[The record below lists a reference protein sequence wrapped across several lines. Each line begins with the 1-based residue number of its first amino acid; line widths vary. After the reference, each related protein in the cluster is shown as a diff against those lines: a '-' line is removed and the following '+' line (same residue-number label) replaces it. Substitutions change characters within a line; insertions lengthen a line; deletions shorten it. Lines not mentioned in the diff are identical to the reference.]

1 LLERPD
7 RSNIL
12 LLVVPPFAASRIDV
26 MISILSRLEV
36 FFETLR
42 LLAMD
47 FLLYFRTT
55 FPRTMITSILSKI
68 RIFCQF
74 FFIIEVAQLSEHI
87 NILYLQ
93 YYRGQHT
100 EICPRNIFEITGRKS
115 GYGITHSINSLS
127 WVSLSMEPK
136 SIAFYTAVAVS
147 ILAVLS
153 ATTFP
158 IAQATTAT
166 TTTTNTEQSDAQ
178 SEENTEQSDAQSE
191 ENNAAIVD
199 DTDTSEETEETEE
212 EDTEAEDTNSAAN
225 TNDQSEASNDNRATS
240 QSLGLDS
247 SNGLVSCGQI
257 VTGEVVLTNDLN
269 CSNGDG
275 LIVGAPGTHINL
287 NGYKITASDDASTQ
301 GPSMDY
307 DGSSGILVANMDGV
321 IISGLGEISG
331 FSRGVTFMG
340 SSDGQLTDVQ
350 LADNGI
356 GALVQGSTGTELSRN
371 TITNNDIAAILDSS
385 TGGAVAF
392 NQAVANTE
400 QGFLLLGADQNVIA
414 ANNMFGNGQYGI
426 YLDLMSNENIVDYN
440 TVFGHED
447 YDMSNA
453 DGNPNVNQNTF
464 GGNNNCGTSNPGGLC
479 R

>member
-1 LLERPD
+1 
-7 RSNIL
+7 
-12 LLVVPPFAASRIDV
+12 
-26 MISILSRLEV
+26 
-36 FFETLR
+36 
-42 LLAMD
+42 
-47 FLLYFRTT
+47 
-55 FPRTMITSILSKI
+55 MITSILSKI

-87 NILYLQ
+87 KILYLQ

-158 IAQATTAT
+158 MAQATTT
-166 TTTTNTEQSDAQ
+166 TETTTNAVQ
-178 SEENTEQSDAQSE
+178 SEEQPSTDD
-191 ENNAAIVD
+191 NNAADVD
-199 DTDTSEETEETEE
+199 DTDMSEETEEADTE
-212 EDTEAEDTNSAAN
+212 DSEAEDTNSAAN

-275 LIVGAPGTHINL
+275 LVVGAPGTHINL

-440 TVFGHED
+440 TVFGHEN

>member
-1 LLERPD
+1 
-7 RSNIL
+7 
-12 LLVVPPFAASRIDV
+12 
-26 MISILSRLEV
+26 
-36 FFETLR
+36 
-42 LLAMD
+42 
-47 FLLYFRTT
+47 
-55 FPRTMITSILSKI
+55 MITSILSKI

-74 FFIIEVAQLSEHI
+74 FFIIKVAQLSEHI
-87 NILYLQ
+87 KILYLQ

-100 EICPRNIFEITGRKS
+100 EICARNIFEITGRKS

-158 IAQATTAT
+158 MAQATAT
-166 TTTTNTEQSDAQ
+166 TTTNNTEQSDAQ
-178 SEENTEQSDAQSE
+178 SEENDAT
-191 ENNAAIVD
+191 IVD
-199 DTDTSEETEETEE
+199 DTDMSEETEETEE
-212 EDTEAEDTNSAAN
+212 EDTEDSEAEDTNSAAN

-275 LIVGAPGTHINL
+275 LIAGAPGTHINL

-440 TVFGHED
+440 TVFGHEN

>member
-12 LLVVPPFAASRIDV
+12 LLVAPPFAASRIDV

-87 NILYLQ
+87 KILYLQ

-100 EICPRNIFEITGRKS
+100 EICARNIFEITGRKS

-158 IAQATTAT
+158 MAQATTT
-166 TTTTNTEQSDAQ
+166 TETTETTEATTNTESSTD
-178 SEENTEQSDAQSE
+178 D
-191 ENNAAIVD
+191 NNAADVD
-199 DTDTSEETEETEE
+199 DTDMSEETEE
-212 EDTEAEDTNSAAN
+212 EDSEAEDTNSAAN

-275 LIVGAPGTHINL
+275 LIAGAPGTHINL

-340 SSDGQLTDVQ
+340 SADGQLTDVQ

-371 TITNNDIAAILDSS
+371 TITNNDIGAILDSS

-392 NQAVANTE
+392 NQNVANKE

-453 DGNPNVNQNTF
+453 DGNSNVNQNTF

>member
-7 RSNIL
+7 WSNIL
-12 LLVVPPFAASRIDV
+12 LLVAPPFAASRIDV

-87 NILYLQ
+87 KTLYLQ

-158 IAQATTAT
+158 MAQAT
-166 TTTTNTEQSDAQ
+166 TTTTNTNTEQSETQ
-178 SEENTEQSDAQSE
+178 SEENDATV
-191 ENNAAIVD
+191 VD
-199 DTDTSEETEETEE
+199 DTDMSEETEETEE
-212 EDTEAEDTNSAAN
+212 EDTEDSEAEDTNSADN
-225 TNDQSEASNDNRATS
+225 TDDQSGASKDNRATS

-340 SSDGQLTDVQ
+340 SADGQLTDVQ

-371 TITNNDIAAILDSS
+371 TITNNDIGAILDSS
-385 TGGAVAF
+385 SGGAVAF
-392 NQAVANTE
+392 NQAVANGE

-426 YLDLMSNENIVDYN
+426 YLDLMSSENIVDYN

>member
-1 LLERPD
+1 
-7 RSNIL
+7 
-12 LLVVPPFAASRIDV
+12 
-26 MISILSRLEV
+26 
-36 FFETLR
+36 
-42 LLAMD
+42 MD

-87 NILYLQ
+87 KILHLQ

-100 EICPRNIFEITGRKS
+100 EICARNIFEITGRKS

-158 IAQATTAT
+158 MAQAT
-166 TTTTNTEQSDAQ
+166 TTTTTETTEATTNTESSTD
-178 SEENTEQSDAQSE
+178 D
-191 ENNAAIVD
+191 NNAADVD
-199 DTDTSEETEETEE
+199 DTDMSEETEE
-212 EDTEAEDTNSAAN
+212 EDSEAEDTNSAAN

-275 LIVGAPGTHINL
+275 LIAGAPGTHINL

-340 SSDGQLTDVQ
+340 SADGQLTDVQ

-392 NQAVANTE
+392 NQAVANKE

-453 DGNPNVNQNTF
+453 DGNSNVNQNTF

>member
-1 LLERPD
+1 
-7 RSNIL
+7 
-12 LLVVPPFAASRIDV
+12 
-26 MISILSRLEV
+26 
-36 FFETLR
+36 
-42 LLAMD
+42 
-47 FLLYFRTT
+47 
-55 FPRTMITSILSKI
+55 
-68 RIFCQF
+68 
-74 FFIIEVAQLSEHI
+74 
-87 NILYLQ
+87 
-93 YYRGQHT
+93 
-100 EICPRNIFEITGRKS
+100 
-115 GYGITHSINSLS
+115 
-127 WVSLSMEPK
+127 MEPK

-158 IAQATTAT
+158 MAQATTT
-166 TTTTNTEQSDAQ
+166 TETTTNAVQ
-178 SEENTEQSDAQSE
+178 SEEQPSTDD
-191 ENNAAIVD
+191 NNAADVD
-199 DTDTSEETEETEE
+199 DTDMSEETEE
-212 EDTEAEDTNSAAN
+212 EDTEDSKAEDTNSAAN

-275 LIVGAPGTHINL
+275 LVVGAPGTHINL

>member
-1 LLERPD
+1 
-7 RSNIL
+7 
-12 LLVVPPFAASRIDV
+12 
-26 MISILSRLEV
+26 
-36 FFETLR
+36 
-42 LLAMD
+42 
-47 FLLYFRTT
+47 
-55 FPRTMITSILSKI
+55 
-68 RIFCQF
+68 
-74 FFIIEVAQLSEHI
+74 
-87 NILYLQ
+87 
-93 YYRGQHT
+93 
-100 EICPRNIFEITGRKS
+100 
-115 GYGITHSINSLS
+115 
-127 WVSLSMEPK
+127 MEPK

-158 IAQATTAT
+158 MAQATITE
-166 TTTTNTEQSDAQ
+166 TTTNAVESDAE
-178 SEENTEQSDAQSE
+178 SSTESTDD
-191 ENNAAIVD
+191 NNAANAD
-199 DTDTSEETEETEE
+199 GNDMSEETEETEE
-212 EDTEAEDTNSAAN
+212 EDSQAEDANSAAN
-225 TNDQSEASNDNRATS
+225 TNDQSGASDNNRATS

-275 LIVGAPGTHINL
+275 LIVGAPGTTINL

-447 YDMSNA
+447 FDMSNA

>member
-1 LLERPD
+1 
-7 RSNIL
+7 
-12 LLVVPPFAASRIDV
+12 
-26 MISILSRLEV
+26 
-36 FFETLR
+36 
-42 LLAMD
+42 
-47 FLLYFRTT
+47 
-55 FPRTMITSILSKI
+55 
-68 RIFCQF
+68 
-74 FFIIEVAQLSEHI
+74 
-87 NILYLQ
+87 
-93 YYRGQHT
+93 
-100 EICPRNIFEITGRKS
+100 
-115 GYGITHSINSLS
+115 
-127 WVSLSMEPK
+127 MEPK

-158 IAQATTAT
+158 MAQAT
-166 TTTTNTEQSDAQ
+166 TTTTTTNAEQSDAQ
-178 SEENTEQSDAQSE
+178 SEENDAT
-191 ENNAAIVD
+191 IVD
-199 DTDTSEETEETEE
+199 DTDMNEETQETEETEE
-212 EDTEAEDTNSAAN
+212 EDTEDSEADDTNSAAN
-225 TNDQSEASNDNRATS
+225 TNDQSGASNNNRATS

-275 LIVGAPGTHINL
+275 LIVGAPGTTINL

-447 YDMSNA
+447 FDMSNA

>member
-1 LLERPD
+1 
-7 RSNIL
+7 
-12 LLVVPPFAASRIDV
+12 
-26 MISILSRLEV
+26 
-36 FFETLR
+36 
-42 LLAMD
+42 MD

-87 NILYLQ
+87 KILYLQ

-158 IAQATTAT
+158 MAQATTT
-166 TTTTNTEQSDAQ
+166 TETAETAETTTNTESSTD
-178 SEENTEQSDAQSE
+178 D
-191 ENNAAIVD
+191 NNAADVD
-199 DTDTSEETEETEE
+199 DTDMSEETEE
-212 EDTEAEDTNSAAN
+212 EDSEAEDTNSAAN

-275 LIVGAPGTHINL
+275 LIAGAPGTHINL

-321 IISGLGEISG
+321 TISGLGEISG
-331 FSRGVTFMG
+331 FSRGVAFMG

-440 TVFGHED
+440 TVFGQED

>member
-1 LLERPD
+1 MLERPD

-12 LLVVPPFAASRIDV
+12 LLVAPPFAASRIDV

-87 NILYLQ
+87 KILHLQ

-158 IAQATTAT
+158 MAQATTT
-166 TTTTNTEQSDAQ
+166 TETTETTERTTNTESSTD
-178 SEENTEQSDAQSE
+178 D
-191 ENNAAIVD
+191 NNAADVD
-199 DTDTSEETEETEE
+199 DADMTEETEE
-212 EDTEAEDTNSAAN
+212 EDSEAEDTNSAAN

-275 LIVGAPGTHINL
+275 LVVGAPGTHINL

-440 TVFGHED
+440 TVFGHEN